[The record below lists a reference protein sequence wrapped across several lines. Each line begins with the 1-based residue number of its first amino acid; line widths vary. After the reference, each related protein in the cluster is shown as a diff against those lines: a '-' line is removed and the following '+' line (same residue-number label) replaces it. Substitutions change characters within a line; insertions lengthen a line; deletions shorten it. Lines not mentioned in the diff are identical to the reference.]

1 MLIWPGFEWRV
12 ALRFLREGRMQT
24 VLIIVG
30 VAAGVAVI
38 AYISALINGLQSN
51 TLAKTLGAQA
61 HISLR
66 APDDLVTPAALPV
79 VGAAVLTETQ
89 PRAQRLRSVAN
100 WQALVPLLERLPDVA
115 GVSPM
120 VSGSGLALRGE
131 ASQAIALMGVDLD
144 RYDRV
149 VGLRSKVVSG
159 SARLA
164 PGEAIVGR
172 ELAAD
177 LGVRVGDRLT
187 VQTGGAG
194 GTVSDAV
201 RVTALVDLG
210 VKDLNRRTVIV
221 PLRAAQSLLALPGG
235 ATQID
240 LTLKDVWVAQTLAS
254 ELQTR
259 LPYKIESW
267 QESNAQLVSALNAQ
281 SISTAII
288 RGVVLAVVVLGIAS
302 VLVVSVVQKGREIGI
317 LRAMGATR
325 GQVLRV
331 FLVQGAVVG
340 VLGSVL
346 GLLLAVALI
355 WVFTHF
361 VRGSDG
367 LPLFSIALPPAMA
380 LQVALIAS
388 VCGVLAAVAP
398 ARRAA
403 ALDPAQAIRM

>member
-1 MLIWPGFEWRV
+1 MWLWLGFEWRV

-24 VLIIVG
+24 LLIIVG

-38 AYISALINGLQSN
+38 AYISALISGLQSN

-66 APDDLVTPAALPV
+66 APDDVVTPAAV
-79 VGAAVLTETQ
+79 VVPGTTVLGQVQ

-100 WQALVPLLERLPDVA
+100 WQALVPLLEALPAVA

-120 VSGSGLALRGE
+120 VSGAGLALRGE
-131 ASQAIALMGVDLD
+131 AVQSIALMGVDLD

-149 VGLRSKVVSG
+149 VGLRAKVVSG
-159 SARLA
+159 SARLL
-164 PGEAIVGR
+164 PGEAIIGR
-172 ELAAD
+172 ELAQD
-177 LGVRVGDRLT
+177 LGLRVGDRLA
-187 VQTGGAG
+187 VQTG
-194 GTVSDAV
+194 SSSESL

-221 PLRAAQSLLALPGG
+221 PLRTAQNLLALPGG
-235 ATQID
+235 ATSLD
-240 LTLKDVWVAQTLAS
+240 VTLHDVWVARALAQD
-254 ELQTR
+254 LQR
-259 LPYKIESW
+259 QFPYKVESW

-281 SISTAII
+281 SVSTAII

-302 VLVVSVVQKGREIGI
+302 VLVVSVVQKRREIGI

-325 GQVLRV
+325 GQVMRV

-340 VLGSVL
+340 AVGSAL

-367 LPLFSIALPPAMA
+367 LPLFSIALPLGMA
-380 LQVALIAS
+380 LQIALIAS

-403 ALDPAQAIRM
+403 